1 MTISKKIIISF
12 ILFMFFANNTFGSGY
27 VKIKA
32 ELNDMTGTGQVQLI

>member
-1 MTISKKIIISF
+1 MTISKKNHNF
-12 ILFMFFANNTFGSGY
+12 IHSIYVLRNNTFGSGY